1 MLESKLTKAF
11 NEFFEGEKGG
21 ILLIV
26 CTLISLLIA
35 NSSLNDSY
43 SGFWHYYLG
52 GLSIEHWV
60 NDGLMAIFFFVI
72 GLELKR
78 EILVGELS
86 DKKSAMLPVFAAIG
100 GMLVPAGIYI
110 YLNYGTATQSG
121 FGIPMAT
128 DIAFA
133 IGILSLLGNR
143 VSPSL
148 KILLTA
154 IAVIDD
160 LGAILII
167 AIFYTTSLS
176 LLNLLFVLII
186 LGILFFLNRLK
197 INYLIIYIIGGIAMW
212 YFMLHSGVHSTL
224 AGILLAFVIP
234 FGNGEK
240 QSFAIRI
247 EHWLHKPVSLI
258 ILPVFALANTAIV
271 FAEGWDTGLSTH
283 ASAGILAGLVIGK
296 PLGVFL
302 FSFIAVSV
310 GVTTLPADLKWKH
323 VLGIGFLAGIGFT
336 MSIFITL
343 LAYQDATLI
352 TETKISVLLASLT
365 SGVLGFVWLRHTLKS
380 NGNSINGQL
389 ERAEQKQF

>member
-1 MLESKLTKAF
+1 MLERKLTKAF

-35 NSSLNDSY
+35 NSSFSESY
-43 SGFWHYYLG
+43 SSFWHHYVG

-78 EILVGELS
+78 EVLVGELS
-86 DKKSAMLPVFAAIG
+86 DTKSAMLPVFAALG
-100 GMLVPAGIYI
+100 GMLIPAAIYI
-110 YLNYGTATQSG
+110 FLNYGTVTQSG

-133 IGILSLLGNR
+133 VSILSLLGNR

-148 KILLTA
+148 KILLMA

-167 AIFYTTSLS
+167 AIFYTTALS
-176 LLNLLFVLII
+176 LINLLFVLII
-186 LGILFFLNRLK
+186 LGIFFFLTRFK

-212 YFMLHSGVHSTL
+212 YFMLQSGVHSTL

-240 QSFAIRI
+240 ESLAIRI
-247 EHWLHKPVSLI
+247 EHWLHRPVSLV
-258 ILPVFALANTAIV
+258 ILPIFALANTAIV
-271 FAEGWDTGLSTH
+271 FSEGWDTGLTTH
-283 ASAGILAGLVIGK
+283 GSIGILAGLIIGK

-302 FSFIAVSV
+302 FSFIAVSI
-310 GVTTLPADLKWKH
+310 GVTTLPSDLKWKH
-323 VLGIGFLAGIGFT
+323 VLGVGSLAGIGFT

-343 LAYQDATLI
+343 LAYQDVALI
-352 TETKISVLLASLT
+352 TETKIAVLLASLT
-365 SGVLGFVWLRHTLKS
+365 SGILGYVWLRYTLK
-380 NGNSINGQL
+380 NNNNSAIEKL
-389 ERAEQKQF
+389 EIPD

>member
-1 MLESKLTKAF
+1 MLEKKLTKAF

-26 CTLISLLIA
+26 CTIVSLLIA
-35 NSSLNDSY
+35 NSSFSESY
-43 SGFWHYYLG
+43 LHFWHLYFG
-52 GLSIEHWV
+52 GLSVEHWV
-60 NDGLMAIFFFVI
+60 NDGLMAIFFFII

-78 EILVGELS
+78 EILAGELS
-86 DKKSAMLPVFAAIG
+86 DKRSAMLPVFAAIG
-100 GMLVPAGIYI
+100 GMLVPAAIYI
-110 YLNYGTATQSG
+110 FLNYGTVTQSG

-143 VSPSL
+143 VSLSL

-176 LLNLLFVLII
+176 LINLLFVLVIF
-186 LGILFFLNRLK
+186 GILFFLNRFK
-197 INYLIIYIIGGIAMW
+197 INYLLVYIIGGLAMW
-212 YFMLHSGVHSTL
+212 YFMLHSGVHATL

-234 FGNGEK
+234 FDKDEK
-240 QSFAIRI
+240 KSLSYRV
-247 EHWLHKPVSLI
+247 EHWLHKPVSLV

-271 FAEGWDTGLSTH
+271 FAQGWNTGLATSG
-283 ASAGILAGLVIGK
+283 SMGIFGGLIIGK
-296 PLGVFL
+296 PFGVLL
-302 FSFIAVSV
+302 FSFIAVSM
-310 GVTTLPADLKWKH
+310 GVSKLPSGLKWKH

-343 LAYQDATLI
+343 LAYQDAALI
-352 TETKISVLLASLT
+352 TETKIAVLLASLT
-365 SGVLGFVWLRHTLKS
+365 SGVLGFIWLRYTLKN
-380 NGNSINGQL
+380 NGNSIIV
-389 ERAEQKQF
+389 